1 MGLSAPR
8 PLRLTLVTETFPP
21 EVNGVARTLS
31 RWVDAFRAHGHVVQ
45 VIRPRQPPEGRA
57 PERVLGLPLP
67 FYPQL
72 RFGLAS
78 PRRLQFLLE
87 RFAPDVV
94 HVATEGPLGWAA
106 LVAARGMGVPV
117 ASSFHTNYDHYLA
130 HYGLGVLGPV
140 LFGYLRWFHNRT
152 AVTLAPS
159 EATRRRL
166 EADGVRRVAIW
177 SRGVDGEAFHPSRR
191 NPALR
196 QSLGLGPD
204 DPLILYVGR
213 LAAEKNLPALLSAF
227 ARLRQG
233 LPAPRN
239 ERARLVVVGDG
250 PLAAALRATR
260 PPAVEFVGAQHGADL
275 ARWYASADLFA
286 FPSKSETFGN
296 VILEAQASGLAVV
309 GYDCQG
315 VSERVAPGVDGLLAP
330 PDGDLAEALDLLC
343 TNPHMRRRLGA
354 AARLTAERQDW
365 KPIFDGLEQRY
376 VHLAALRQAGVRSA
390 AKSDKMEGSGTS
402 GAGEMGLRCT
412 RSLRQSA
419 PTATLFPT

>member
-1 MGLSAPR
+1 MGLSSPR

-31 RWVDAFRAHGHVVQ
+31 RWVDAFRARPRVQ

-67 FYPQL
+67 LYPQL

-78 PRRLQFLLE
+78 PHLLQFLLE

-191 NPALR
+191 DPALR

-227 ARLRQG
+227 ARLR
-233 LPAPRN
+233 PRN

-250 PLAAALRATR
+250 PLAASLRATA
-260 PPAVEFVGAQHGADL
+260 PPGVAFPGARHGADL

-296 VILEAQASGLAVV
+296 VILEAQASGLPVV

-330 PDGDLAEALDLLC
+330 PDGDLAAALELLC
-343 TNPHMRRRLGA
+343 LNTEMRRRLGA
-354 AARLTAERQDW
+354 AARLTAERQGW
-365 KPIFDGLEQRY
+365 EPIFDGLEQHY
-376 VHLAALRQAGVRSA
+376 VHLAALRQAGDA
-390 AKSDKMEGSGTS
+390 
-402 GAGEMGLRCT
+402 LRG
-412 RSLRQSA
+412 QIG
-419 PTATLFPT
+419 